1 MRTAGGPI
9 HYLVGPLWLS
19 APSPAPSPAPSLA
32 PSPTNYVLS
41 QSSHAFVIKRT
52 REEHQTVQNRRT
64 NLNVRNRTTPAM
76 RVWLY
81 LNPVTLVTSV
91 MVHAEDLTLRLLPTT
106 DATIETSVGKNM
118 TS

>member
-19 APSPAPSPAPSLA
+19 APPAPSLD

-76 RVWLY
+76 RD
-81 LNPVTLVTSV
+81 
-91 MVHAEDLTLRLLPTT
+91 MVVLKPRHLGNVSDGTRRRSDFKTAPNNRRDNRDKRREKR
-106 DATIETSVGKNM
+106 
-118 TS
+118 